1 MRIVSFVGRS
11 GTGKTT
17 LIERLIPELSSRG
30 LRVAVIKHDAH
41 RFDID
46 VEGKD
51 TWRFTKAG
59 AVISSIVSA
68 EKSAM
73 VETRK
78 LSLWDMMA
86 RIRDVDIIL
95 VEGFSGEELP
105 KIGLY
110 RTASGND
117 LPPLPYAAVA
127 ADAPLEGYPVRFS
140 PDDIKSIAEYILS
153 EPIFI
158 FNESHNSEV
167 NICEQS

>member
-17 LIERLIPELSSRG
+17 LIERLIPEFSARG

-46 VEGKD
+46 IEGKD

-59 AVISSIVSA
+59 AVVSTIVSA

-78 LSLWDMMA
+78 LSLWDMIA
-86 RIRDVDIIL
+86 RIKDVDIIL

-110 RTASGND
+110 RAASGND

-127 ADAPLEGYPVRFS
+127 SDVPLEGYPVQFS
-140 PDDIKSIAEYILS
+140 LEDIREIAQYILDD
-153 EPIFI
+153 PTFLL
-158 FNESHNSEV
+158 N
-167 NICEQS
+167 

>member
-17 LIERLIPELSSRG
+17 LIERLIPELSVRG

-59 AVISSIVSA
+59 AVVSSIVSA

-78 LSLWDMMA
+78 LSLWDMVE
-86 RIRDVDIIL
+86 RIRDVDVIL

-110 RTASGND
+110 RAASGNPLLD
-117 LPPLPYAAVA
+117 LPYAAVA
-127 ADAPLEGYPVRFS
+127 SDTPIDGCSVQFGLEDF
-140 PDDIKSIAEYILS
+140 KEIAEYILND
-153 EPIFI
+153 PAFLL
-158 FNESHNSEV
+158 F
-167 NICEQS
+167 

>member
-1 MRIVSFVGRS
+1 MRIVSFAGRS

-17 LIERLIPELSSRG
+17 LIERLIPELSARG

-59 AVISSIVSA
+59 AVVSAIVSA

-78 LSLWDMMA
+78 LTFWDMTS
-86 RIRDVDIIL
+86 RIKDVDVIL
-95 VEGFSGEELP
+95 VEGFGGEELP

-110 RTASGND
+110 RADSGHD

-127 ADAPLEGYPVRFS
+127 SDTPLEGYPVRFS
-140 PDDIKSIAEYILS
+140 LDDAAGIAAYILND
-153 EPIFI
+153 PIFL
-158 FNESHNSEV
+158 FD
-167 NICEQS
+167 

>member
-17 LIERLIPELSSRG
+17 LIERLILELSARG

-59 AVISSIVSA
+59 AVVSTIVSA

-78 LSLWDMMA
+78 LTLWDMAA
-86 RIRDVDIIL
+86 RIKDVDIIL
-95 VEGFSGEELP
+95 VEGFSGEEVP

-110 RTASGND
+110 RAASGND

-127 ADAPLEGYPVRFS
+127 SDTPLEGYTVRFS
-140 PDDIKSIAEYILS
+140 LDDTLSIAEYILND
-153 EPIFI
+153 PIFI
-158 FNESHNSEV
+158 LD
-167 NICEQS
+167 